1 MIFYSVIL
9 IIILLLSPVVTATHA
24 ATETE
29 LRARINDR
37 NAQIEQLEKEIA
49 AYQKTLAATADK
61 SNTLKQEISRIE
73 TQIKKLN
80 ADIRLTESRIGATQ
94 LELEDIQGE
103 ITDTEYKIE
112 RGRRTLAAT
121 LKTIQEQDNES
132 LMELMLKYE
141 RVSDFLNDLQHI
153 ENLEISIQE
162 TVAELREFKV
172 MLEDERAKQ
181 EQRKQDLTA
190 LRGELRD
197 RTSIEETARTS
208 RATLLTATKNQET
221 QYQKILAEREKQRE
235 LVLQEIQRIEDDLR
249 KLINPADLPQ
259 ARSGTLAWPVKGAI
273 LTQNFGNTPD
283 AQILYNGKPH
293 NGIDIKASIGTPV
306 YASEAGVIR
315 ELGDTDAF
323 SGCLSYGK
331 WVLIEHPNNL
341 STLYA
346 HLSLIRAQK
355 GDTVTREQLIGYSG
369 ATGYAT
375 GPHLHFTVY
384 DAKTV
389 QFKSSTV
396 PGSRCKFLPYGG
408 YLNPM
413 AYL

>member
-1 MIFYSVIL
+1 MSLYAFVIAAIFFI
-9 IIILLLSPVVTATHA
+9 TAAATPTIA

-37 NAQIEQLEKEIA
+37 NAQIEKLEREIA
-49 AYQKTLAATADK
+49 AYQKTLAETADT
-61 SNTLKQEISRIE
+61 SNTLKKEISRIE

-80 ADIRLTESRIGATQ
+80 ADIRLTENRIGATQ
-94 LELEDIQGE
+94 LELEDIQNE
-103 ITDTEYKIE
+103 IEDTENNIE
-112 RGRRTLAAT
+112 RGKGALAAT
-121 LKTIQEQDNES
+121 LKTIHEQDNQS
-132 LMELMLKYE
+132 LVEIMLKHN
-141 RVSDFLNDLQHI
+141 RVSDFLNDLQNI
-153 ENLEISIQE
+153 ESLEGSIQE
-162 TVAELREFKV
+162 SMRELREFKTV
-172 MLEDERAKQ
+172 LEEERSQQ
-181 EQRKQDLTA
+181 EQYKRDLTA
-190 LRGELRD
+190 LRGELGD
-197 RTSIEETARTS
+197 RTTIEETARKN
-208 RATLLTATKNQET
+208 RAALLSATKNQEA

-249 KLINPADLPQ
+249 KLINPADIPQ
-259 ARSGTLAWPVKGAI
+259 ARSGVLAWPIKSAV

-293 NGIDIKASIGTPV
+293 NGIDIKASIGTSV
-306 YASEAGVIR
+306 FAAEAGVVR
-315 ELGDTDAF
+315 EIGDTDAF
-323 SGCLSYGK
+323 PGCLSYGK

-346 HLSLIRAQK
+346 HLSLIRTQK

-384 DAKTV
+384 DTKTV